1 MDDIDKTIIKILSK
15 DSRTPNTEI
24 AQQVKLSES
33 SVRARIDKLVS
44 SGAIKN
50 FTITLSD
57 KHLTLLENSL
67 KIYSPSGQEKQFSD
81 FLFDTLNNFGF
92 TNVRRDSANN
102 VYGEIGEG
110 SPTLLLCGHMDTVPG
125 LINVEI
131 KDHAIYGRGA
141 SDAKSSLISMLIAAS
156 SFKDK
161 LKFGRII
168 FSAVTD
174 EEGTGLGIRELLK
187 DGLKEQPDCAIFGE
201 PSGIDKITVGYKGRF
216 SVKFT
221 CETPTVHAS
230 APWMSSNAFELLFIL
245 WNDIKSK
252 LQTNDDNRYKQIT
265 SCLTQINGGTAD
277 NVMPGSCNLMCDIRY
292 PFNYNPD
299 QITTKIADI
308 ISNFNKKYSIEDNAK
323 STFAYEI
330 IDSTPAFECSKSS
343 VVSRSVSRAII
354 KKLNSKPQFVHK
366 TGTGD
371 MNLLGNKMNIPVL
384 TYGPGNPHLSHT
396 SNEHI
401 MIDEFLTSIDI
412 YQNSIENVFNLIQR
426 I

>member
-1 MDDIDKTIIKILSK
+1 MDDIDKTIIKILTK

-24 AQQVKLSES
+24 AQQVNLSES
-33 SVRARIDKLVS
+33 SVRARIEKLVS

-57 KHLTLLENSL
+57 NHLTLLENAL
-67 KIYSPSGQEKQFSD
+67 KLYSPSGQEKDISD
-81 FLFDTLNNFGF
+81 FLFDTLTTLGFNN
-92 TNVRRDSANN
+92 VHRDSANN
-102 VYGEIGEG
+102 VFGEIGSG

-125 LINVEI
+125 QINVQI
-131 KDHAIYGRGA
+131 KDNALYGRGA

-161 LKFGRII
+161 LSSGKIL

-174 EEGTGLGIRELLK
+174 EEGTGKGIRELLK
-187 DGLKEQPDCAIFGE
+187 GGIQPDCAIFGE
-201 PSGIDKITVGYKGRF
+201 PSGIDKITVGYKGRY
-216 SVKFT
+216 SIKFT
-221 CETPTVHAS
+221 CDTPSVHAS
-230 APWMSSNAFELLFIL
+230 APWMSHNAIELLFML
-245 WNDIKSK
+245 WNEIQKGI
-252 LQTNDDNRYKQIT
+252 QTTNNNHYKQIT
-265 SCLTQINGGTAD
+265 SCLTQIDGGIAD
-277 NVMPGSCNLMCDIRY
+277 NVMPGNCHLICDIRY

-299 QITTKIADI
+299 QITQKISEI
-308 ISNFNKKYSIEDNAK
+308 ISNYNSKYSITENSK
-323 STFAYEI
+323 PVFNYEI

-343 VVSRSVSRAII
+343 IVSRAVSRAII
-354 KKLNSKPQFVHK
+354 KKLNSKPKFVNK

-371 MNLLGNKMNIPVL
+371 MNLLGNQMNIPVI

-396 SNEHI
+396 SDEHI

-412 YQNSIENVFNLIQR
+412 YQNSIENIFNLLQR